1 MPPIAGKQRAVGGD
15 GGGEGGEG
23 MRGRGRG
30 NGIEWWTKT
39 IEPCIEQ
46 PTNRNHARLAIFK
59 SWIVLSPQCLFV
71 QDSKHTNRTS
81 FTILFWTVLAL
92 PEFIEAQRC
101 ETRLMYSA
109 KTWELKRYTQS
120 QRDYRIPR
128 VPEFLSL
135 RRNWV
140 PPLSTPQANVAPPRT
155 QVMGATLAGGWGVGG
170 PIIPTTGQR
179 PVVYFV
185 YAALTRELN
194 LFGKNFDMQREK
206 FVFF

>member
-30 NGIEWWTKT
+30 NGIEWGTKT

-59 SWIVLSPQCLFV
+59 SWIVLSPTVVHLFMI
-71 QDSKHTNRTS
+71 QS
-81 FTILFWTVLAL
+81 ILIVRVLNFEQWAL
-92 PEFIEAQRC
+92 PEFIDAQRC

-109 KTWELKRYTQS
+109 KTWELKRYTQPY
-120 QRDYRIPR
+120 RDYTYYTRTYR
-128 VPEFLSL
+128 VPEFLSH

-140 PPLSTPQANVAPPRT
+140 PPHSLPRKRVWLPLKT
-155 QVMGATLAGGWGVGG
+155 GGATLACGWGVAGD
-170 PIIPTTGQR
+170 PIPTTGQKTGTLCTQLSSSII
-179 PVVYFV
+179 Y
-185 YAALTRELN
+185 
-194 LFGKNFDMQREK
+194 
-206 FVFF
+206 